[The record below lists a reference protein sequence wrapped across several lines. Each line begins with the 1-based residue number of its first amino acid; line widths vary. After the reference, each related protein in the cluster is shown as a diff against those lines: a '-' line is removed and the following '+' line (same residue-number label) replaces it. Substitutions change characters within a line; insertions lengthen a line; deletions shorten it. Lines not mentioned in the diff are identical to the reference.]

1 MIWFATLSFKCKSFK
16 AYKQQS
22 LCRVDAPVTIVIGQS
37 WKHVQWLV
45 DLLTNFTACIT
56 CITCITWITSITC
69 ITCITGITGITGNPK
84 NINDSLTHWVTT
96 WNQEML
102 AHLKSNYTDTNEKW
116 KTLDHDVNTIGT
128 MQFLL
133 VNRGEGVIL
142 RKCPLILN
150 VPLMTHTNPLWLWLT
165 RWALWSTHLL

>member
-69 ITCITGITGITGNPK
+69 ITCITCITGITGITGNPK

-102 AHLKSNYTDTNEKW
+102 AHLKIHSWKVFYTT
-116 KTLDHDVNTIGT
+116 TGRDVRDKLGSRRVRVPYW
-128 MQFLL
+128 LL
-133 VNRGEGVIL
+133 GIL
-142 RKCPLILN
+142 GYVGYFCVFWYL
-150 VPLMTHTNPLWLWLT
+150 
-165 RWALWSTHLL
+165 